1 MINSEQLISGKD
13 NPKIK
18 YIRSLHNR
26 KTAIKEGVIFVE
38 GMRLCEDALNSGF
51 SPIII
56 VYQESKRSLVADWL
70 KRFPV
75 FTNTQFLCVS
85 TPVFEKISSTV
96 SPQGVAAVVTEPKY
110 LTTTDDAHFQRIMV
124 CENVSDPGNLGNIMR
139 SAEAF
144 DFSELILVGQCAD
157 PYNEKVLRSS
167 MGACFRLRVRQ
178 EVSCEEVCLQLRNSG
193 VQLVA
198 THLSGRPLSEAVFER
213 KVAVFM
219 GNEAHGLS
227 QKCSD
232 NCDMLLKIPMP
243 GRAESLNVAS
253 AAAILSYVLMQEH
266 THMSQGD

>member
-1 MINSEQLISGKD
+1 MDTEQLISGKD

-38 GMRLCEDALNSGF
+38 GVRLCEDALVSGF

-56 VYQESKRSLVADWL
+56 VYQDSKRSLVATWL
-70 KRFPV
+70 KRFHVFENTQLLCVTEPV
-75 FTNTQFLCVS
+75 FS
-85 TPVFEKISSTV
+85 KIASTV
-96 SPQGVAAVVTEPKY
+96 SPQGVAAVFLTPKY
-110 LTTTDDAHFQRIMV
+110 ITNTDDTRFQRIFV

-144 DFSELILVGQCAD
+144 DFCELILVGRCAD

-167 MGACFRLRVRQ
+167 MGACFRLRIRQ
-178 EVSCEEVCLQLRNSG
+178 ESSCEEVCLQLKQAG
-193 VQLVA
+193 VQLVG
-198 THLSGRPLSEAVFER
+198 THLSGRPLSEAVFKC
-213 KVAVFM
+213 KVAVFL

-227 QKCSD
+227 EECSD
-232 NCDMLLKIPMP
+232 ACDTLIKIPMP
-243 GRAESLNVAS
+243 GHAESLNVAS

-266 THMSQGD
+266 SLMCTEDQ